1 MTKAAWI
8 RIIPFAVFMGF
19 IGLQQLLEWSV
30 VQGWVEM
37 TSEQMLYLYPIKTLL
52 VAGLLIFLWGRYEE
66 LDFSDLKNFPKT
78 AASIAIGLI
87 VFVLWINMDW
97 GIAAFGENK
106 GFDPFLIDDSTTR
119 NIIIFFRICG
129 AALVVPVMEELFWR
143 SFMLRYVI
151 TPDFSSVRIGTFTL
165 SSFLICS
172 VLFGLEHN
180 LLFAGIMA
188 GAVYS
193 LLLYWTKSIA
203 QCVVAHAVTNLVL
216 GLYVLQT
223 GHWQFW

>member
-1 MTKAAWI
+1 MTKSSWI

-30 VQGWVEM
+30 TKDWIEM
-37 TSEQMLYLYPIKTLL
+37 TSEQMLYLYPIKTLI
-52 VAGLLIFLWGRYEE
+52 VAGLLLLLWGQYDE
-66 LDFSDLKNFPKT
+66 LRLSDLKNLSQS
-78 AASIAIGLI
+78 AASVVIGLV

-97 GIAAFGENK
+97 GIATFGHTK
-106 GFDPFLIDDSTTR
+106 GFDPFLIADDTTR

-129 AALVVPVMEELFWR
+129 AALVVPVMEEIFWR

-151 TPDFSSVRIGTFTL
+151 TSDFTSVRIGTFTL
-165 SSFLICS
+165 TSFLICA

-180 LLFAGIMA
+180 LLLAGIMA

-193 LLLYWTKSIA
+193 LLLYWTKSIF
-203 QCVVAHAVTNLVL
+203 QCVLAHAVTNLAL

>member
-30 VQGWVEM
+30 SKGWVEM

-52 VAGLLIFLWGRYEE
+52 VAGLLIFLWGQYEE
-66 LDFSDLKNFPKT
+66 LNFSDLKNLTQT
-78 AASIAIGLI
+78 AASVVIGLV

-97 GIAAFGENK
+97 GIATFGESK
-106 GFDPFLIDDSTTR
+106 GFDPFLIGNDTTR

-143 SFMLRYVI
+143 SFMLRYVV
-151 TPDFSSVRIGTFTL
+151 TSDFTSVRIGTFTL
-165 SSFLICS
+165 SSFLICA

-180 LLFAGIMA
+180 LLLAGIMA